1 LETRDVWYPFPSD
14 QGRESTA
21 MTHGPE
27 QAAPTP
33 QRRPRDV
40 TPQELGFTPA
50 QPVAWLSPV
59 QLAGTGLRVAL
70 SSIQGGYLDKRELQ
84 VAFPEDV
91 HREAGPDGDCW
102 IDFVA
107 DLGDGFDATYSI
119 AYLLAQ
125 EKLPVGDQELP
136 RGQALV
142 LGGDEVYPTPNA
154 ERYEN
159 QLVGPY
165 HAALPSVPPGSAP
178 PSMYAL
184 PGNHDWYDGLTAFL
198 RLFTGTRRTGIGAW
212 RLPQHRS
219 YFAVEL
225 PGDWWLFAVD
235 DQDST
240 YIDDPQLAYFSRV
253 AAGFGPQ
260 SKVII
265 ASASPTWVQGDDVP
279 AVYAS
284 LDYFI
289 RSVVEPTGAKIRL
302 MISGDWHHYARYSND
317 GRELITCGGGGAY
330 LYPTHQLPET
340 IEVPP
345 ADLPSPSPR
354 ERYRLRS
361 RFPGKRRSQA
371 YAAGIFAR
379 LPKDNPSFIA
389 MVGSVHTALLLAV
402 SGVIKSG
409 FGSPLQKFALV
420 PLAIL
425 VALVMAGAY
434 AFAHLSESA
443 LGHFRRRALGL
454 LHGLAHLGL
463 AALGTWL
470 WWELPPHAWPWPWSL
485 IAELVLYGAVAGL
498 AATELVAVYLLIAAR
513 FDVNLNE
520 LFSAQAIIDSKS
532 FLRLHITADGTLTIY
547 PIGLRRAARNWKADP
562 DGAPHDPWLTPAEP
576 LRPHL
581 IEAPIVLTPE
591 PAGDAVAA
599 GE

>member
-1 LETRDVWYPFPSD
+1 
-14 QGRESTA
+14 

-27 QAAPTP
+27 QAMPNPA
-33 QRRPRDV
+33 RRPRDV
-40 TPQELGFTPA
+40 TPEELGFTPA
-50 QPVAWLSPV
+50 RPVAWLSPV

-84 VAFPEDV
+84 ASFPDDV
-91 HREAGPDGDCW
+91 HREASPDGDCW

-107 DLGDGFDATYSI
+107 DLGDGFDATYSV

-125 EKLPVGDQELP
+125 ETLTVGERELP

-142 LGGDEVYPTPNA
+142 LGGDQVYPTPSV

-165 HAALPSVPPGSAP
+165 HAALPGTPPGGQGPA
-178 PSMYAL
+178 MYAL

-198 RLFTGTRRTGIGAW
+198 RLFTGTRRTGIGGW

-225 PGDWWLFAVD
+225 PGDWWLLALD

-253 AAGFGPQ
+253 ATRFGPRT
-260 SKVII
+260 KVII

-279 AVYAS
+279 QVYAS
-284 LDYFI
+284 LDYFVRAVI
-289 RSVVEPTGAKIRL
+289 EPTGARIRL
-302 MISGDWHHYARYSND
+302 MLSGDWHHYARYGNEN
-317 GRELITCGGGGAY
+317 RELITCGGGGAY

-345 ADLPSPSPR
+345 AGLPSPAER
-354 ERYRLRS
+354 EKYRLRS
-361 RFPGKRRSQA
+361 RFPGKRLSQA
-371 YAAGIFAR
+371 YAAGIVAR

-389 MVGSVHTALLLAV
+389 MVGAAHTALMLAT
-402 SGVIKSG
+402 SGVITSG
-409 FGSPLQKFALV
+409 FGSPLQKFSLV
-420 PLAIL
+420 PLVIL
-425 VALVMAGAY
+425 VALMMSGCY

-443 LGHFRRRALGL
+443 LGRFRRRALGL
-454 LHGLAHLGL
+454 LHGGAQLGL

-470 WWELPPHAWPWPWSL
+470 WWELPLHDWPWPWSL
-485 IAELVLYGAVAGL
+485 IAALGVYGVASGL
-498 AATELVAVYLLIAAR
+498 AATELTAVYLLIAAR

-520 LFSAQAIIDSKS
+520 LFSAQGIIDSKS
-532 FLRLHITADGTLTIY
+532 FLRMHITPDGTLTIY
-547 PIGLRRAARNWKADP
+547 PIGVRRAARRWTANP
-562 DGAPHDPWLTPAEP
+562 DGAPHEPWLTPADR

-581 IEAPIVLTPE
+581 IEDPVVITADAPL
-591 PAGDAVAA
+591 AA
-599 GE
+599 R